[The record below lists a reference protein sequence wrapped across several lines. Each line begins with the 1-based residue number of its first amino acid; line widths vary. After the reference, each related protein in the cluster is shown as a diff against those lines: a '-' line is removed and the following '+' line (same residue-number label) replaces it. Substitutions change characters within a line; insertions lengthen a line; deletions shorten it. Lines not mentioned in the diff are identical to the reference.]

1 MPVIYNVGSFNVA
14 AMQAPNAYIKIV
26 PPPSYVQGKPTDVFA
41 ILGTASW
48 GPVGKPVLAGGI
60 PDSQSNFG
68 GVNSAS
74 PADPHDLCRAA
85 TIAFQQNIAQAANQ
99 GYLVRITHGD
109 DAAATVTLHDGQ
121 MTPANGIVL
130 TAMFS
135 GIFGNQISVNIQP
148 GSLANAYNVT
158 IVPFKG
164 ARPEYYTNIQGIS
177 GTAASPF
184 WTNLLSAINSG
195 QNNVRGKSQLL
206 VASSAS
212 TSAENPVAG
221 VYTLTG
227 GLDGRDVNSTDFIGT
242 DGVSGAGTGI
252 YSLRGLPNPPG
263 IIWLA
268 GITDSTKFAAIQAFV
283 DSETMLGLFSFP
295 TGTDSPTAVSGKQ
308 GYGVDDP
315 NCLFC
320 KDWVYWQDTT
330 NGVLSLV
337 DPASFIGGMIACLS
351 PEQSP
356 GNKPIYGVVGTERF
370 SPYSGNQPYSLSET
384 GLLTANGI
392 LFIANPI
399 PRGNVWGLPHGKN
412 SSSNPVLAPIEYSR
426 MINYLARSLSSAMG
440 QFVDEL
446 QTQQVADPLRA
457 AVKLELDTFLGNL
470 KTLGQIDD
478 FYTVCDL
485 SNNSPSTIQ
494 QHFLFANAYVRFLAS
509 ADFIVISLEG
519 GTTVVTV
526 NVTLPTPLAA

>member
-1 MPVIYNVGSFNVA
+1 MGVIFNQGNLNVA
-14 AMQAPNAYIKIV
+14 ALQAPGSYIKII
-26 PPPSYVQGKPTDVFA
+26 PPPSYVRGAPTDVFA

-60 PDSQSNFG
+60 PDSQLSFG

-85 TIAFQQNIAQAANQ
+85 TIAFQQNISQSSNE

-109 DAAATVTLHDGQ
+109 DTPATFTLQDGQ
-121 MTPANGIVL
+121 MTPASGVIL
-130 TAMFS
+130 TAIFS
-135 GIFGNQISVNIQP
+135 GIFGNQISVNIQS
-148 GSLANAYNVT
+148 GSVPNAFNVT

-164 ARPEYYTNIQGIS
+164 ARPEYYTNILGVAGS
-177 GTAASPF
+177 AASPF
-184 WTNLLSAINSG
+184 WVNLLNAINAG

-206 VASSAS
+206 IASTASS
-212 TSAENPVAG
+212 TAENPVVG
-221 VYTLTG
+221 TYTLSG
-227 GLDGRDVNSTDFIGT
+227 GTDGRDVVSADFIGA
-242 DGVSGAGTGI
+242 DGITGAGTGI
-252 YSLRGLPNPPG
+252 YSLRGLPQPPG

-268 GITDSTKFAAIQAFV
+268 GFTDHTQFAAIQAFV
-283 DSETMLGLFSFP
+283 DSEAMLGLFSFP
-295 TGTDSPTAVSGKQ
+295 TGTTSPTAVSAKQ
-308 GYGVDDP
+308 GYGIDDP

-356 GNKPIYGVVGTERF
+356 GNKPVYGVVGTERF
-370 SPYSGNQPYSLSET
+370 SPFSGNQPYSLSET
-384 GLLTANGI
+384 GLLASNGV

-399 PRGNVWGLPHGKN
+399 PRGNIWGLPHGKN
-412 SSSNPVLAPIEYSR
+412 SSSNPVTAPIEYSR
-426 MINYLARSLSSAMG
+426 LINYLARSLAGAMG
-440 QFVDEL
+440 LYVDEL
-446 QTQQVADPLRA
+446 QTQQSTDPLRA

-494 QHFLFANAYVRFLAS
+494 QHYLFADVYVRFLAS
-509 ADFIVISLEG
+509 ADFIVINLEG